1 MKLFRN
7 FLSLAGAE
15 AVSKLLTF
23 AAFASLAR
31 VVGPENF
38 GYVEWAAAVLLCAG
52 LIVDQGFGSYGAREI
67 AKDERKARD
76 LIAEIIGA
84 RLILAILA
92 YVIVLLL
99 AFGLH
104 RADTL
109 KNLLLLYGVS
119 LFAAPLMLSWVF
131 QGFEKMNTVAVIQLI
146 RQTIFAVIVLLF
158 VRSVEQLLLVAV
170 AEILAVGVAA
180 IFSVWA
186 VKSKLSLPIRIIFRF
201 SSHLFRE
208 GVPIGLSQMLWVVKM
223 FGATLIVGLI
233 ATPVDTGYFAGAMR
247 IFIALHTFVWL
258 YYFNLLPSLARSW
271 SSGNDEFSLL
281 IRRSMRIVVVLSV
294 LGGVVWVLSS
304 PLVMTTV
311 FGQNF
316 LPGAGALQWLAG
328 ACVAAAISGH
338 YRFGLIAA
346 GFQRQEMLTAA
357 VGAANAAILIP
368 IGYYNAGTSGAAA
381 ALCFAEIAV
390 LAISRLIARRTLF
403 GGTSNRPAD
412 DHRFEALPDAVQ

>member
-31 VVGPENF
+31 IVGPENF
-38 GYVEWAAAVLLCAG
+38 GYVEWAGAVLLCAG

-67 AKDERKARD
+67 AKDTAKARG

-84 RLILAILA
+84 RLILAIAA
-92 YVIVLLL
+92 YVIVALL

-104 RADTL
+104 RADIL
-109 KNLLLLYGVS
+109 SSLLLLYGVS

-131 QGFEKMNTVAVIQLI
+131 QGFEKMHTVAVIQLI
-146 RQTIFAVIVLLF
+146 RQTIFAVVVLVF
-158 VRSVEQLLLVAV
+158 VRSSDQLLMVAM
-170 AEILAVGVAA
+170 AEILAVSISAMV
-180 IFSVWA
+180 SVWA
-186 VKSKLSLPIRIIFRF
+186 VKTKLSLPVGINFKF

-233 ATPVDTGYFAGAMR
+233 ATAADTGYFAGAMR

-258 YYFNLLPSLARSW
+258 YYFNLLPSMARSW
-271 SSGNDEFSLL
+271 TAGQGEFSML
-281 IRRSMRIVVVLSV
+281 ILRSMRIVVLLSV
-294 LGGVVWVLSS
+294 IGGIVWVVSS

-311 FGQNF
+311 FGQDF

-346 GFQRQEMLTAA
+346 GFQKQEMFTAA
-357 VGAANAAILIP
+357 VGAAAAAVLIP
-368 IGYYNAGTSGAAA
+368 VGYFNAGTSGAAA

-390 LAISRLIARRTLF
+390 LSISWLISRRTLF
-403 GGTSNRPAD
+403 GNEGDSQP
-412 DHRFEALPDAVQ
+412 FEAMPEPTQ